1 MRDMICA
8 CMSVGKPG
16 KGCVVTS
23 TPRRAQERRAST
35 PSVVGSISMPIWRI
49 LAITASS
56 SSKGQS
62 VSSNSPSVIPAAARR
77 VPASMRSG
85 MMR

>member
-1 MRDMICA
+1 
-8 CMSVGKPG
+8 MSVGKPG

-35 PSVVGSISMPIWRI
+35 PSAVGSISMPIWRI

-62 VSSNSPSVIPAAARR
+62 VSSNSPSVIPAAAREGSR
-77 VPASMRSG
+77 LDAVGAMR
-85 MMR
+85 